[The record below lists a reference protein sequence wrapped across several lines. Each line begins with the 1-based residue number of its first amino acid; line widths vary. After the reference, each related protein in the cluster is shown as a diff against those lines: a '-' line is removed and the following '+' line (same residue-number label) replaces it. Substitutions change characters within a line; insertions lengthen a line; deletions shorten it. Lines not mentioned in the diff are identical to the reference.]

1 MENLRLVEINTTA
14 FDEEYFFLIT
24 DLTDEQIEE
33 VVTPIVETERNQ
45 EDYYDN
51 ESLIG
56 ALLMVYSSNIV
67 IGYNSGGI
75 DKLTF

>member
-14 FDEEYFFLIT
+14 FDEENFFLIT

-56 ALLMVYSSNIV
+56 ALLMVYSSNLV
-67 IGYNSGGI
+67 SGYNSGGI

>member
-14 FDEEYFFLIT
+14 FNEENIFLVT
-24 DLTDEQIEE
+24 DLTDEQIES
-33 VVTPIVETERNQ
+33 VIAPIVETERNQ

-75 DKLTF
+75 DKLTI

>member
-14 FDEEYFFLIT
+14 FEEENFFLIT
-24 DLTDEQIEE
+24 DLSDEQIEE
-33 VVTPIVETERNQ
+33 VIAPIVEAERNQ

-67 IGYNSGGI
+67 IGYNNGGV
-75 DKLTF
+75 DNLTF

>member
-14 FDEEYFFLIT
+14 FNEENIFLVT
-24 DLTDEQIEE
+24 DLTDEQIES
-33 VVTPIVETERNQ
+33 VIAPIVEGERN
-45 EDYYDN
+45 EEIEYDN

-75 DKLTF
+75 DKITI